1 VQPTPIVTDVIQ
13 RKAKAHR
20 KYNGEHQGFVIFH
33 CASFQYD
40 CWSSSAH
47 AKRVDR
53 LTPVSTCGC
62 LEQHIVLNTIVD
74 TEALATS
81 TYP

>member
-20 KYNGEHQGFVIFH
+20 KYNGEHQGFVVFH
-33 CASFQYD
+33 CVSFL
-40 CWSSSAH
+40 W
-47 AKRVDR
+47 
-53 LTPVSTCGC
+53 
-62 LEQHIVLNTIVD
+62 LEQHIVLNAVVD

>member
-20 KYNGEHQGFVIFH
+20 EYNGEHQGFVVFH
-33 CASFQYD
+33 CVSFQYD

-47 AKRVDR
+47 AQRVDR
-53 LTPVSTCGC
+53 FSPVSTCGW
-62 LEQHIVLNTIVD
+62 LEQHIVLNAVVD